1 MALNINSRKGEV
13 LNMDIQIDFEPTCRM
28 CGEEFDP
35 LRWSIGYKTCMP
47 CGDKAAKQVKHCVV
61 NMNKA
66 AYMAVTDLEIL
77 KQLNPKR
84 TT

>member
-1 MALNINSRKGEV
+1 MSEH
-13 LNMDIQIDFEPTCRM
+13 IDPVQLHCPECMVCGTIYPTA
-28 CGEEFDP
+28 
-35 LRWSIGYKTCMP
+35 RWSLGYKTCMP
-47 CGDKAAKQVKHCVV
+47 CGEAASKTVKRCVV

-66 AYMAVTDLEIL
+66 AYMMVTDPEIL

>member
-1 MALNINSRKGEV
+1 M
-13 LNMDIQIDFEPTCRM
+13 IDNEDDHTPDCM
-28 CGEEFDP
+28 VCGEDFSVD
-35 LRWSIGYKTCMP
+35 RWRIGYKTCMP
-47 CGDKAAKQVKHCVV
+47 CGEAASKTVKRCVV

-66 AYMAVTDLEIL
+66 AYMMVTDPEIL